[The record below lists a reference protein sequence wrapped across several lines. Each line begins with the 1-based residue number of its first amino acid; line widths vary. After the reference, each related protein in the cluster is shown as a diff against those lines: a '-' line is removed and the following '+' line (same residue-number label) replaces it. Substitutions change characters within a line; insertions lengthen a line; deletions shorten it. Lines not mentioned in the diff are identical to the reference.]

1 VCVCVCVC
9 VYVCVCVCV
18 FLYSSS
24 CILRLYFVRDAQ
36 DHGDA
41 HMLLSAFWNMHV
53 TPQGIVRSL
62 GKWLGMKVVQAFAAR
77 RFVGESVTA
86 IRQISEYMYHLW
98 IVRSDAEMAYRTLI
112 GIRGYGK
119 KVQPLALFFP
129 LYLCE
134 PLPDTPKTADIPSRP
149 GPIQPLCARLHKLR
163 APATFI
169 FGEHDWRPHTP
180 ADDILPKLPVVA
192 KVVLIRDAS
201 HHSYMDNYQHF
212 NALVCRALTDG
223 MDGKAAGKREPS
235 FYVPSP
241 ENSARVGSDLR
252 S

>member
-1 VCVCVCVC
+1 M
-9 VYVCVCVCV
+9 Y
-18 FLYSSS
+18 LSS

-62 GKWLGMKVVQAFAAR
+62 GKWLGMKVVKAFAAR

-119 KVQPLALFFP
+119 KVQPHLLSSS
-129 LYLCE
+129 LCLCE
-134 PLPDTPKTADIPSRP
+134 LLPDTLKITGIPSRP
-149 GPIQPLCARLHKLR
+149 GLIQPL
-163 APATFI
+163 
-169 FGEHDWRPHTP
+169 
-180 ADDILPKLPVVA
+180 
-192 KVVLIRDAS
+192 
-201 HHSYMDNYQHF
+201 
-212 NALVCRALTDG
+212 
-223 MDGKAAGKREPS
+223 
-235 FYVPSP
+235 
-241 ENSARVGSDLR
+241 
-252 S
+252 